1 MTDVTEDVVSGL
13 GPNLVRSGSPTGI
26 GLVSVLGTPACRAT
40 ISPNGVAGSG
50 GFGQTKLN
58 TTAPVS
64 GAASVTIIG
73 TAKAFTTLRPTGIAA
88 TEGTGL
94 PRLSMVMAPSG
105 VAGGEAFG
113 DADTVATVFII
124 PGPVDPSND
133 FGTVTVTRNG
143 WVFRTPRT
151 TYQWRLF
158 KEYEGVSL
166 LREDGVWSEVQHPDL
181 ERTLAAQLY
190 LAGGRDHFVDDTT
203 RAELIALGY
212 TVTEEL
218 IP

>member
-1 MTDVTEDVVSGL
+1 VSDITEGTVFGL
-13 GPNLVRSGSPTGI
+13 GVAQVINLDSFGVASSVVLGTARDRRFHFPASALSTGSVGSAKTLLPLSPTGVAAGGGI
-26 GLVSVLGTPACRAT
+26 GTPRLT
-40 ISPNGVAGSG
+40 VLMSPDGVAS
-50 GFGQTKLN
+50 T
-58 TTAPVS
+58 
-64 GAASVTIIG
+64 
-73 TAKAFTTLRPTGIAA
+73 
-88 TEGTGL
+88 
-94 PRLSMVMAPSG
+94 
-105 VAGGEAFG
+105 EAFG

-158 KEYEGVSL
+158 KDYEGVSL

-190 LAGGRDHFVDDTT
+190 LSGGRDHFVDDTT
-203 RAELIALGY
+203 KAELIALGY